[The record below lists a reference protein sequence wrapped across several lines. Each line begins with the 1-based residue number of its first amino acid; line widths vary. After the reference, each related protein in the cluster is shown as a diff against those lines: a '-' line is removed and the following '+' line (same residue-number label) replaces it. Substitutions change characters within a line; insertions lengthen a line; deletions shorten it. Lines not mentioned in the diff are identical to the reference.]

1 MIAIMSAALRAC
13 QGPGMEGPM
22 IRTPLAVLL
31 LTAAPALAQS
41 AGYTMHHHPMAAAPG
56 ASVPSQ
62 TGQGA
67 FAAIQEI
74 VAILEADP
82 DTDWSRVD
90 VEALRQHLID
100 MANVT
105 LAAKV
110 ASAPLADGVAFT
122 VTGEGAVAQ
131 SIRRMVTAH
140 AATMAGVAGWRFAAA
155 EREDGAVLSVT
166 VPADDLAKVRA
177 LGFIGVM
184 TRGMHHQHHHLMI
197 ARGDHPH

>member
-1 MIAIMSAALRAC
+1 
-13 QGPGMEGPM
+13 M
-22 IRTPLAVLL
+22 IRTLLAVLL
-31 LTAAPALAQS
+31 LAAAPALAQT
-41 AGYTMHHHPMAAAPG
+41 AGHTMHHHPMAAAPVG
-56 ASVPSQ
+56 PLPSEA
-62 TGQGA
+62 GQGA
-67 FAAIQEI
+67 FAAIQEV

-105 LAAKV
+105 LAAEV
-110 ASAPLADGVAFT
+110 ASTPVPDGAAFT
-122 VTGEGAVAQ
+122 VTGEGAVAE

-140 AATMAGVAGWRFAAA
+140 AATMNGVGGWTFAAV
-155 EREDGAVLSVT
+155 EREDGAVLTVT
-166 VPADDLAKVRA
+166 VPADDLPKVRA

>member
-1 MIAIMSAALRAC
+1 
-13 QGPGMEGPM
+13 M

-31 LTAAPALAQS
+31 LTALPAMAQP
-41 AGYTMHHHPMAAAPG
+41 AGQTMHHHPMATAPG
-56 ASVPSQ
+56 APFPSQ

-90 VEALRQHLID
+90 VEALRRHLVD

-105 LAAKV
+105 IAAEV
-110 ASAPLADGVAFT
+110 ASAPVTDGVAFT
-122 VTGEGAVAQ
+122 VTGEGAVAP

-140 AATMAGVAGWRFAAA
+140 AATMNGVAGWSFAAV
-155 EREDGAVLSVT
+155 EREDGAVLTVT

-177 LGFIGVM
+177 LGFIGIM
-184 TRGMHHQHHHLMI
+184 TRGRHHQQHHLMI